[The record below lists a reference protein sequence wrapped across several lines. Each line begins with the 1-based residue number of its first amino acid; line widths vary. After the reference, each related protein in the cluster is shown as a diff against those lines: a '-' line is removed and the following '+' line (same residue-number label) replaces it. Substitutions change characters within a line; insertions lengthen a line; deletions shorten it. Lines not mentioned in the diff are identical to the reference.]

1 MKVLQ
6 YWRLKANRLA
16 WHLDQ
21 ASTTSFAMWLVPLLF
36 GLVSLKFGQDSNWDL
51 RNYHLYNAYAFLNG
65 KVGLD
70 LAPAQMQT
78 YFNPTI
84 DLPYYGLIKVLPG
97 PAVGFMM
104 GVIQGLNFIL
114 VVLIARAMFP
124 AAPNRVPLLLALA
137 GICGNGF
144 LSGLGNTMGDNLM
157 ALPVLGSL
165 VLVIYAW
172 PSLRVGSGNVK
183 LLVAGGV
190 MGLAVGLKL
199 TVAVFALALCL
210 SLLALPLPAS
220 ARGRSA
226 FVFGVGVVVGT
237 AVTGGHWFWKMWSLY
252 GNPLFPQFNNIF
264 HAPLA
269 NPISIADT
277 RFLPNG
283 WFEHLVW
290 PMIFVFD
297 WKQVTETNIVDP
309 IWAVLYICSM
319 LLLLKK
325 LKSLQAAVPSR
336 NRPKPPNDL
345 RPMMVMFFIASFLVW
360 MMLFSIYRYLV
371 PIELLAPLLLWLL
384 AQKLLPYALAGPVAT
399 AALLAIMASNFPH
412 EHWGYVH
419 WARTTISG
427 DIPAFK
433 DPAQSIVFTAYYDTP
448 LAWVIPLFPKDL
460 AFVGLASNFPES
472 AAYRQRIAAMV
483 AARKGP
489 FYVIFHN
496 SGAELDTSL
505 SPTLR
510 ARGLKKDPEIEA
522 GVRDTVA
529 GYGLKLDPASCTTHP
544 AYLGAFRYNYKLCQV
559 RLVPVAHL

>member
-1 MKVLQ
+1 MNALQ
-6 YWRLKANRLA
+6 HWRLNPNRFV

-21 ASTTSFAMWLVPLLF
+21 ASTTSWAMWLVPLLF
-36 GLVSLKFGQDSNWDL
+36 GLLSLKFGQDNNWDL
-51 RNYHLYNAYAFLNG
+51 RNYHFYNAYAFLNG

-97 PAVGFMM
+97 PVVGFIM

-114 VVLIARAMFP
+114 VVLIARALFP
-124 AAPNRVPLLLALA
+124 TAPNRLPLLLALA

-165 VLVIYAW
+165 VLVIHTW
-172 PSLRVGSGNVK
+172 PRLRMESGNARV
-183 LLVAGGV
+183 LVAGGV

-210 SLLALPLPAS
+210 SLLALPLPVV
-220 ARGRSA
+220 ARGRLA
-226 FVFGVGVVVGT
+226 FLFGVGVVLGI
-237 AVTGGHWFWKMWSLY
+237 AVAGGHWFWKMWSLY

-264 HAPLA
+264 HASLA
-269 NPISIADT
+269 NPISIVDT

-290 PMIFVFD
+290 PMVFVFD
-297 WKQVTETNIVDP
+297 WKRVTETNIVDP
-309 IWAVLYICSM
+309 IWAVLYVGST
-319 LLLLKK
+319 LLLLKM
-325 LKSLQAAVPSR
+325 LKSRQDPMPLR
-336 NRPKPPNDL
+336 NRPEMPNGL
-345 RPMMVMFFIASFLVW
+345 RPMMVMFVVTSFLVW

-371 PIELLAPLLLWLL
+371 PIELLAPLMLWLL
-384 AQKLLPYALAGPVAT
+384 AQKLLPRASAGPVAT
-399 AALLAIMASNFPH
+399 VALLAIIASNFPH

-427 DIPAFK
+427 DVRAFK
-433 DPAQSIVFTAYYDTP
+433 DPGQSIVFTAQYDKP
-448 LAWVIPLFPKDL
+448 LAWVIPLFPKHL

-472 AAYRQRIAAMV
+472 GAYRQRIAAML

-496 SGAELDTSL
+496 SGAEVDASL

-522 GVRDTVA
+522 GVRDTIA
-529 GYGLKLDPASCTTHP
+529 GYGLQLDPASCTIHP

-559 RLVPVAHL
+559 RLVPVAS